1 MIFSTLDP
9 LIRFKYIIA
18 LMNEGLIMSSF
29 SMKIKSNVVEC
40 LILIGKLNEMYL
52 NFIICFYC
60 NLLLIHIGLQ
70 LNT

>member
-52 NFIICFYC
+52 SFIICFYC